1 MMKPHIYSFIALS
14 LAQLLI
20 IPVHAQT
27 DPGLQAII
35 DLSKVNGQALACQDM
50 SAATRAKSLML
61 LHAPRTAR
69 FGAAFEEGTHQA
81 FLEQTRGDTPCPDS
95 TALSAR
101 LVTIAL
107 QLQASLPAVAPFTPN
122 PASAQ

>member
-1 MMKPHIYSFIALS
+1 MNPRIYSFIALS

-35 DLSKVNGQALACQDM
+35 DLSQVNGQALACQEM
-50 SAATRAKSLML
+50 TVAMRAKSLML
-61 LHAPRTAR
+61 LHAPRTAG

-81 FLEQTRGDTPCPDS
+81 FLEQTHGDTPCTPS
-95 TALSAR
+95 TALTAR
-101 LVTIAL
+101 LVTVAL
-107 QLQASLPAVAPFTPN
+107 QLQANLPAVATSTPN